1 MNHTESDSLFES
13 GNKRYH
19 MAMKSGI
26 QERLEMVRRSTG
38 LSQAA
43 FGERLGLSDR
53 AYKNYELGI
62 RDLPLRVALDISEKF
77 EVNVGWLVTGDG
89 ARDAVTIGEAVEAAV
104 IAVREHFIATG
115 KKPTPEKE
123 AAIVRYI
130 FEEILRRDGLNSERI
145 GAYLRT
151 I

>member
-1 MNHTESDSLFES
+1 MESDSLFES
-13 GNKRYH
+13 GNIRYP
-19 MAMKSGI
+19 MGMKSGI
-26 QERLEMVRRSTG
+26 QERLEMVRRSTK

-77 EVNVGWLVTGDG
+77 EVDVGWLLTGDG
-89 ARDAVTIGEAVEAAV
+89 ARDTPTTGEAVEAAV
-104 IAVREHFIATG
+104 IAVREHFLATS
-115 KKPTPEKE
+115 KEVAPEKE
-123 AAIVRYI
+123 GAIVRYI